1 MVKLFVNSSDDMQEY
16 LADPS
21 RTPDANRKG
30 HLNSDIGGVT
40 PMTKLYK
47 FTDIGGTP
55 RKKIME
61 KESRQG

>member
-1 MVKLFVNSSDDMQEY
+1 MVKLFVNSTDDMQEY

-40 PMTKLYK
+40 PKTKIYK
-47 FTDIGGTP
+47 YTDVGGTP
-55 RKKIME
+55 RNKIMK
-61 KESRQG
+61 KERGQA